1 MTVLKFQSA
10 TAICFSKN
18 RLLVLSNDLKPQ
30 TIGAI
35 SDLQNAEINSVMIT
49 GDNLLTAIS
58 VGKKCG
64 IINDKMTVI
73 SQGDNFLEIISN

>member
-1 MTVLKFQSA
+1 M
-10 TAICFSKN
+10 
-18 RLLVLSNDLKPQ
+18 KPQ